1 MHESSVSD
9 ATVILKLQ
17 TSHNSVCVK
26 KCAVMVTVLLKE
38 GSNSALPEDNSSLSL
53 IWKVTQTS
61 RFYDQHR
68 RSVKSLSAILLWLVK

>member
-1 MHESSVSD
+1 
-9 ATVILKLQ
+9 
-17 TSHNSVCVK
+17 
-26 KCAVMVTVLLKE
+26 MVTVLLKE

-68 RSVKSLSAILLWLVK
+68 RSVKSLSAILLRLVK